1 MFLSFLFWF
10 SFLSSFLS
18 LSLSNIYI
26 YIYILFT
33 TYKQQVL
40 YMQTRYSLE
49 QKKYNI
55 TFRINLIL
63 DLLVGKIAIRGFSH
77 SPILMLQYQYYIER
91 FSAYLSSLILPTYFT
106 IQLIFPTI
114 HESITLF
121 VTIYG
126 SYYTISAN
134 FYFYLHNFQQ
144 KVLNFNKISGS

>member
-18 LSLSNIYI
+18 LSLSNIYIYI

-91 FSAYLSSLILPTYFT
+91 FSAYLSSLILSTYFT
-106 IQLIFPTI
+106 IQLIFLTI
-114 HESITLF
+114 HESTTLF
-121 VTIYG
+121 GTIHG
-126 SYYTISAN
+126 SHYTISDN
-134 FYFYLHNFQQ
+134 F
-144 KVLNFNKISGS
+144 

>member
-18 LSLSNIYI
+18 LSPIYI
-26 YIYILFT
+26 YIYIMFT
-33 TYKQQVL
+33 TYEQQVL
-40 YMQTRYSLE
+40 YMQTHYSLK

-106 IQLIFPTI
+106 IQLIFLTI
-114 HESITLF
+114 HESTTLF
-121 VTIYG
+121 GTIHG
-126 SYYTISAN
+126 SHYTISTN
-134 FYFYLHNFQQ
+134 FYFIYTIFS
-144 KVLNFNKISGS
+144 KKF